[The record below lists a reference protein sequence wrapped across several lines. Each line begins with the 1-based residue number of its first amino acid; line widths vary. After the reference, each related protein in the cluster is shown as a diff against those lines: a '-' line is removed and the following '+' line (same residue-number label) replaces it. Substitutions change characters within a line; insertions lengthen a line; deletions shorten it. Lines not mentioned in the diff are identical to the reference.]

1 MQLFGM
7 QSMIIIIIFNMLI
20 SYFLPKTKLISLF
33 CGLFNDETDLRVRYT
48 DGAKAWLVA
57 TQPPHLL

>member
-1 MQLFGM
+1 
-7 QSMIIIIIFNMLI
+7 MIIIIIFNMLI